1 MKAVIFVDS
10 IALFHQGLTALL
22 PWHVSALLSINLS
35 TGRPVRIF
43 GISTDLLGDW
53 LAFLFVNSLAVAV
66 WNFLAIPLWNLL
78 TFFLVNSLAV
88 AVWKFLGRHMITY
101 LFIYELAVL
110 FSDDLTSCLSAKN
123 ALFLMALTA
132 NFLVTCATLLI
143 VFSLAI
149 LLMDGFVNSPRNADT
164 QEFRYV
170 VALFILDFVAS
181 FSGILSSLAILGKLC
196 PTLFSISSGL
206 SRLHNGFTD
215 FLFHICT
222 NPIRNVLALCLNLG
236 LINCL
241 LHLLTHLLRL
251 ATFRGKGGTW
261 RWRKLTISCLRRLAI
276 T

>member
-10 IALFHQGLTALL
+10 VALFHQGLTALL
-22 PWHVSALLSINLS
+22 PWHVSALLGINLS
-35 TGRPVRIF
+35 TGRPVRIV
-43 GISTDLLGDW
+43 GISADLLGNR
-53 LAFLFVNSLAVAV
+53 LAFLFVNSLAVAL

-78 TFFLVNSLAV
+78 TFFLLNDMT
-88 AVWKFLGRHMITY
+88 FLGRHMITY

-110 FSDDLTSCLSAKN
+110 FSDDLTSGLRTKN

-132 NFLVTCATLLI
+132 NFLITCVTLLI

-164 QEFRYV
+164 QELWDV

-181 FSGILSSLAILGKLC
+181 FSGILSSLAVLGKLC

-222 NPIRNVLALCLNLG
+222 NPVRNVLALCLNLG

-251 ATFRGKGGTW
+251 ATYRGKGGTW
-261 RWRKLTISCLRRLAI
+261 SWRKLTISWLRRLAI